1 VEPIPIFKVTPPPLT
16 QVVKYLE
23 KSWGQQQ
30 LTNGGPCLKL
40 LESRLAEYF
49 AVPAESVV
57 VAANATLVI
66 QGGVQTCEKNVKPWL
81 VPSWTFPATYL
92 AVHNSGRDYE
102 IVDVDSNGR
111 INLDSRDNPIVEV
124 WPFGTGE
131 SNESLSGEGF
141 RVIDAAASFDAAK
154 GIGSRLKL
162 NTALVVSLHATKA
175 LAGSEGG
182 VFICKNVEW
191 ASRFRAWLN
200 FGFAPGSRTPE
211 LVGTNAKMSEGDAAI
226 ALAAV
231 DEWQQTREQ
240 WLNLSQ
246 ELVPFMQRL
255 GLEIPPQLLEGRA
268 TSYLILETLQIEKDE
283 RIMREIGLETRRWW
297 TPAHQGK
304 EKGLSFSQEGRYP
317 NTDRF
322 FQTWLGLPFYLYM
335 DTSLWKERIELF
347 SKLRN
352 ENG

>member
-1 VEPIPIFKVTPPPLT
+1 VKPIPIFQVAPPPLT

-57 VAANATLVI
+57 AAANATLVI
-66 QGGVQTCEKNVKPWL
+66 QGAVQTCEKDVKPWL

-102 IVDVDSNGR
+102 IVDVDSTGR
-111 INLDSRDNPIVEV
+111 INLNSRDNPIVEV

-131 SNESLSGEGF
+131 SSHSLTGEGF
-141 RVIDAAASFDAAK
+141 RVIDAAASFDASK
-154 GIGSRLKL
+154 GIGSRLTP

-182 VFICKNVEW
+182 VFICKDLEW
-191 ASRFRAWLN
+191 VSRFRAWLN

-211 LVGTNAKMSEGDAAI
+211 LMGTNAKMSEGDAAI
-226 ALAAV
+226 ALAAI
-231 DEWQQTREQ
+231 DGWDQTREQ
-240 WLNLSQ
+240 WLKLSE
-246 ELVPFMQRL
+246 ELVPFMQKL
-255 GLEIPPQLLEGRA
+255 GLEIPAQLLDLRA
-268 TSYLILETLQIEKDE
+268 RSYLILETLQIEKDE
-283 RIMREIGLETRRWW
+283 QILGEIGIETRRWW
-297 TPAHQGK
+297 TPAHQVK
-304 EKGLSFSQEGRYP
+304 KKGLSFSQDGNYP

-322 FQTWLGLPFYLYM
+322 FQTWLGLPFYLLM

-347 SKLRN
+347 SNLRH